1 MPYSSRF
8 FFIVFLVLSMVRVDV
23 VARGFTGIH
32 QLRQDRYARFNSFD
46 VEGMQDVGAVA
57 GFVQDRNGYIWMA
70 GSKGLGRFDGYRLKV
85 YKAERTAG
93 SLPSGIINKIKLDPQ
108 GNLWVASAGG
118 LSRYIA
124 EKDHFE
130 TIFSQNAA
138 EEKQNGFYA
147 VRAFL
152 FQGDS
157 IIWLATQAHGLMRLN
172 RKDLSAAIVVEEFA
186 IDQPYY
192 RYHHLERINEQ
203 QLIFGGRSRG
213 PFIYDIPADTLI
225 HLPVDLQDKAGKK
238 REYDVSILQRKS
250 ETEFWIG
257 GLEGLYL
264 YDLNENYFKKV
275 FQGTVYDLM
284 QDRNGDF
291 WLGTGNGLIRFKLEN
306 EEAILYQKN
315 KDDPQSLGGT
325 RIFSVFQER
334 GGRIWIGHNNGVS
347 TYNALPNGVQYLFHI
362 PGDAK
367 TPASSSVS
375 ALAKAGNQAFWI
387 GTTDAGLDLYDLA
400 SDQLR
405 HYSHENNAAI
415 LANNIRCLKHDA
427 AGKLYIGYWAGR
439 GFGVYDAQRD
449 AFSHY
454 TYNKN
459 SLHDDWYND
468 FAFTEDGKVWLGFW
482 GGPGLTLFDPI
493 AKTFDISA
501 AQYLHDTYLAR
512 RMQTLHVDS
521 QNRLWIGTT
530 QSGIQRLDPQ
540 SKKATSYF
548 TGIHQTGGGFD
559 ELGVYAIAEFSNGDI
574 FASSGTALYSF
585 DEANNGFQKIEL
597 NEKDASLEILRML
610 PYQEHLWLLTSKGLL
625 RYQTNN
631 NWISDYSMLVEL
643 NFTQENAAI
652 IALYDGSLV
661 VGGSDGLAI
670 LQTEK
675 MGLDHNLPVIFFSQF
690 QILGDEL
697 IHMTASTQKIELKW
711 DENFF
716 SIYFGS
722 NKWDKTDQFSYLHQL
737 EGFDRAWVTLNNNN
751 GMVQYTNVP
760 PGSYRFKMKAAD
772 RNGQLHGDEISFEI
786 IIVPPWWQ
794 SWWFRILLFII
805 IGAIIISLWQLRM
818 HELKRK
824 LHNLTLN
831 QKLLR
836 LQMNPHFIFN
846 SLSSIQAFIYSNEQ
860 HLAGQYL
867 SDFARLIRL
876 ILENSRHELIS
887 LDREIETISLY
898 MSLQQLRFEN
908 KFYFT
913 VFVDPA
919 LDAESCYVPPMLT
932 QPFLENAVE
941 HGIQTIP
948 DRGKIDLTYDY
959 TPPYIKVKII
969 DNGIGLTAS
978 GKRKQ
983 TKAAQHESLSLK
995 ICRDRLAL
1003 IEKKSGVQIAFE
1015 VKEMLQQGKVMGTLV
1030 QFDIPANLKKTDEH
1044 E

>member
-1 MPYSSRF
+1 MPYSSRL
-8 FFIVFLVLSMVRVDV
+8 FFIVFLLLSMVRVHV
-23 VARGFTGIH
+23 VAGDFTGIH

-46 VEGMQDVGAVA
+46 FIGMQDIGAVA

-70 GSKGLGRFDGYRLKV
+70 GDKGLGRFDGYRLKV
-85 YKAERTAG
+85 YKGDTING
-93 SLPSGIINKIKLDPQ
+93 SLPSGIINKIKCDPQ

-124 EKDHFE
+124 EKDQFE
-130 TIFSQNAA
+130 TIFGKHPTN
-138 EEKQNGFYA
+138 ENDNGFFA

-157 IIWLATQAHGLMRLN
+157 LIWFATQAHGLMRLN
-172 RKDLSAAIVVEEFA
+172 RKDLSTDIVIEAFA
-186 IDQPYY
+186 VDQPYY
-192 RYHHLERINEQ
+192 RYHHLERIDDQ
-203 QLIFGGRSRG
+203 KLIFGGRSRG
-213 PFIYDIPADTLI
+213 PFIYDIQTNELI
-225 HLPVDLQDKAGKK
+225 HLPIDVQDKAGKK

-250 ETEFWIG
+250 ENEFWIG
-257 GLEGLYL
+257 GLEGLYI
-264 YDLNENYFKKV
+264 YDLNKNYFKKV
-275 FQGTVYDLM
+275 YQGTVYDLM
-284 QDRNGDF
+284 QDKNGNF
-291 WLGTGNGLIRFKLEN
+291 WLGTGNGLINFNPEN

-315 KDDPQSLGGT
+315 NDDPQSLGGT
-325 RIFSVFQER
+325 RIFAVFQER
-334 GGRIWIGHNNGVS
+334 GGRIWVGHNKGVS
-347 TYNALPNGVQYLFHI
+347 TYNALPHGVQYLFHI
-362 PGDAK
+362 PGDTN

-375 ALAKAGNQAFWI
+375 ALAKAGSQSFWI

-405 HYSHENNAAI
+405 HYYHENNATI
-415 LANNIRCLKHDA
+415 LSNNIRCLKHDA
-427 AGKLYIGYWAGR
+427 AGNMYIGYWAGR

-454 TYNKN
+454 TFNKN

-468 FAFTEDGKVWLGFW
+468 FAFTTDNKVWLGFW
-482 GGPGLTLFDPI
+482 GGPGLTLFDP
-493 AKTFDISA
+493 ANKTFDFQA
-501 AQYLHDTYLAR
+501 AQYLHDAYLAR
-512 RMQTLHVDS
+512 RIQVLHTDS

-530 QSGIQRLDPQ
+530 QSGIQRLDHN
-540 SKKATSYF
+540 SNKAFSYF
-548 TGIHQTGGGFD
+548 SGNTQTGGGFD
-559 ELGVYAIAEFSNGDI
+559 EKRVNAVVEFTNGDI
-574 FASSGTALYSF
+574 YASSGTALYRF
-585 DEANNGFQKIEL
+585 DEESNAFQKIEMQE
-597 NEKDASLEILRML
+597 NYANQEIYNLL
-610 PYQEHLWLLTSKGLL
+610 PHKEHLWLLTSKGLL
-625 RYQTNN
+625 RFNTTN
-631 NWISDYSMLVEL
+631 NWISDYSMLIEL
-643 NFTQENAAI
+643 DFTQENAAI
-652 IALYDGSLV
+652 IALEDDRLV
-661 VGGSDGLAI
+661 AGGSDGLAI
-670 LQTEK
+670 LQAEK
-675 MGLDHNLPVIFFSQF
+675 LGLDHSLPAIFFTQF
-690 QILGDEL
+690 EILGDKL
-697 IHMTASTQKIELKW
+697 IHMTAFTEKIELNW

-716 SIYFGS
+716 SISFGT
-722 NKWDKTDQFSYLHQL
+722 NKWDQTGQFSYLHQL
-737 EGFDRAWVTLNNNN
+737 EGFDKAWVNLNNNN
-751 GMVQYTNVP
+751 GVVQYTNVP

-772 RNGQLHGDEISFEI
+772 RNGQLYGNEISFEI
-786 IIVPPWWQ
+786 IIVPPWWL
-794 SWWFRILLFII
+794 SWWFRTLLLIMI
-805 IGAIIISLWQLRM
+805 SAIIIALWQLRL

-846 SLSSIQAFIYSNEQ
+846 SLSSIQAYIYSNEQ

-908 KFYFT
+908 KFDFT
-913 VFVDPA
+913 VYVDPA

-948 DRGKIDLTYDY
+948 DRGKIDLSYDFK
-959 TPPYIKVKII
+959 PPYIKVKII
-969 DNGIGLTAS
+969 DNGIGLTAA

-983 TKAAQHESLSLK
+983 SNKKQHESLSTK

-1003 IEKKSGVQIAFE
+1003 IERKSGVKIAFE
-1015 VKEMLQQGKVMGTLV
+1015 VKEIVQQGQVIGTMV
-1030 QFDIPANLKKTDEH
+1030 QFDIPANLKKTVEH